1 MSNSRDLDKK
11 VTRAPSHSWEDYLNS
26 FDQLLN
32 YCKIIKKQKDTKC
45 VKCDH
50 IADSHNEFN
59 EEEQTLMKNWV
70 LVRLVSLIEFNLK
83 TAFADLIDDL
93 NVNPKRILS
102 EDDISIPLNTLEHF
116 KSEQYTK
123 GRVIIAHFDKMN
135 AGIIKIIMDR
145 INRLDFYKWY
155 SSVTKLQYLHEE
167 DTVTSSDIDKADEL
181 VFGLYK
187 KRNDVIHNLVNVDED
202 VDVEEYV
209 TAFQHLGI
217 HMVIFTKLNIGII
230 EKHWTDEDA
239 IPFVDIL
246 DVESAQKF
254 LREFKKITTKF
265 RAEFSNPVNKAT
277 CDDCGDEFEPPFKPR
292 EGRPIYCNNCYPK
305 RKTTR

>member
-50 IADSHNEFN
+50 IADSHNESN

-83 TAFADLIDDL
+83 AAFADLIDEL
-93 NVNPKRILS
+93 NVNPKRILR

-116 KSEQYTK
+116 KSKQYTK
-123 GRVIIAHFDKMN
+123 GRVIIAHFENMN

-155 SSVTKLQYLHEE
+155 SAVAPF
-167 DTVTSSDIDKADEL
+167 DIDEANEL

-187 KRNDVIHNLVNVDED
+187 KRNDVIHNLVDVDED

-209 TAFQHLGI
+209 AAFKQLGM
-217 HMVIFTKLNIGII
+217 HMVILTELNIGII
-230 EKHWTDEDA
+230 EKHWED
-239 IPFVDIL
+239 
-246 DVESAQKF
+246 DVSIKLVELLPVKSAQKF
-254 LREFKKITTKF
+254 LREFKETTKKVL
-265 RAEFSNPVNKAT
+265 S
-277 CDDCGDEFEPPFKPR
+277 
-292 EGRPIYCNNCYPK
+292 GRSI
-305 RKTTR
+305 

>member
-1 MSNSRDLDKK
+1 
-11 VTRAPSHSWEDYLNS
+11 
-26 FDQLLN
+26 
-32 YCKIIKKQKDTKC
+32 
-45 VKCDH
+45 
-50 IADSHNEFN
+50 
-59 EEEQTLMKNWV
+59 MKNWV

-83 TAFADLIDDL
+83 AAFADLIDDL

-135 AGIIKIIMDR
+135 ASIIKTIMDR

-155 SSVTKLQYLHEE
+155 SSVTPP
-167 DTVTSSDIDKADEL
+167 DIGKADDL
-181 VFGLYK
+181 VFDLYR
-187 KRNDVIHNLVNVDED
+187 KRNDIIHNLIDIDED
-202 VDVEEYV
+202 IDIEEYV
-209 TAFQHLGI
+209 TAFKQLGI
-217 HMVIFTKLNIGII
+217 HMVIFTKLNIRII

-239 IPFVDIL
+239 IPFVDLL

-254 LREFKKITTKF
+254 LREFKQTTKKF
-265 RAEFSNPVNKAT
+265 RAEFLNPVNKAV
-277 CDDCGDEFEPPFKPR
+277 CDDCGDEFEPPFKPT

-305 RKTTR
+305 RKTG

>member
-1 MSNSRDLDKK
+1 MSNLRDLDKK
-11 VTRAPSHSWEDYLNS
+11 VTRSPSHSWEDYLNS

-45 VKCDH
+45 VKCGH

-59 EEEQTLMKNWV
+59 EKEQTLMKNWV

-83 TAFADLIDDL
+83 AAFADLIDDL
-93 NVNPKRILS
+93 NVNPKRILR

-135 AGIIKIIMDR
+135 ASIIKTIMDR

-155 SSVTKLQYLHEE
+155 SSVT
-167 DTVTSSDIDKADEL
+167 SSDIDKADDL
-181 VFGLYK
+181 VFDLYR
-187 KRNDVIHNLVNVDED
+187 KRNDVIHNLIDIDED
-202 VDVEEYV
+202 IDIEEYV
-209 TAFQHLGI
+209 TAFKQLGI

-239 IPFVDIL
+239 IHIVDTL

-254 LREFKKITTKF
+254 LREFKETTKKY
-265 RAEFSNPVNKAT
+265 SS
-277 CDDCGDEFEPPFKPR
+277 
-292 EGRPIYCNNCYPK
+292 
-305 RKTTR
+305 